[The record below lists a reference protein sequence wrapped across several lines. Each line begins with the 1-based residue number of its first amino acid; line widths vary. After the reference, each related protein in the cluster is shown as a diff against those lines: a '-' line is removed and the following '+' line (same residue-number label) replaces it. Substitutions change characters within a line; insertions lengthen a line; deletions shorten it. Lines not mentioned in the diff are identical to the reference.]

1 MIFTE
6 TALKGAIIIDPEI
19 IEDERG
25 FFARIW
31 SAEEFAGFGMKTS
44 LVQTNLSFNKK
55 RGTLRGMHFQIA
67 PFAQAKLVQ
76 CIAGSIYDVVIDL
89 RRDSPTFKQ
98 WTAVEL
104 SAANHRMLYVPEYFA
119 HGFQTLEDNS
129 EVFYHMSEAYAPEG
143 ARGVR
148 WDDPAFAVDWPVADR
163 IIIARDRDYPDF
175 VG

>member
-1 MIFTE
+1 MPNKIN
-6 TALKGAIIIDPEI
+6 ANAVRL
-19 IEDERG
+19 
-25 FFARIW
+25 
-31 SAEEFAGFGMKTS
+31 EFAADS

-67 PFAQAKLVQ
+67 PFVQAKLVQ

-98 WTAVEL
+98 WIAVEL
-104 SAANHRMLYVPEYFA
+104 SAANHRMLYVPEDFA